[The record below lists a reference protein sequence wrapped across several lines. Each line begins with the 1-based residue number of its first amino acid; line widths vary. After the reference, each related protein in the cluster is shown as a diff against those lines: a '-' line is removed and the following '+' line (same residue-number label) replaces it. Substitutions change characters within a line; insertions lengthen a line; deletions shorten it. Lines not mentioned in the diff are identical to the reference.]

1 MLSLIIT
8 GIGFYNLLLAWDQRH
23 NAAYYQ
29 ELGVSYRPKQRADIA
44 LLWGAILI
52 VLGIG
57 LIRRHPWAR
66 RWILI
71 ILSNYGAFGV
81 LWLLIYAQSDFSQGR
96 IVFQAVLTT
105 GLIVL
110 VGWIMT
116 WRRIRRSFEPPID
129 DTESV
134 EQSVEQPEPVLSVEK

>member
-1 MLSLIIT
+1 
-8 GIGFYNLLLAWDQRH
+8 
-23 NAAYYQ
+23 
-29 ELGVSYRPKQRADIA
+29 
-44 LLWGAILI
+44 
-52 VLGIG
+52 
-57 LIRRHPWAR
+57 
-66 RWILI
+66 LI

-105 GLIVL
+105 GLIAL